1 VPALREKDKD
11 GGGVQGRVME
21 TCDVGS
27 LPVPGD
33 EKRLEEGRRRYAR
46 GEGGEEAEYFER
58 LVVSSFLDKVRCGI
72 DLPNY
77 PQFSDMI
84 SSFLEPMRGVRRRG
98 EGYVLEEEPSLR
110 QGEEVLPEVR
120 ALLRNSGQLGEGR
133 MKVCVTGP
141 YTLSSLFPGWDESLF
156 TLLSRP
162 LAKLVSH
169 NLPRGK
175 GLRVELLSLDEP
187 VFGVDD
193 PRLDRG
199 SEGREVLLRAW
210 EEVLGAARV
219 KGVRTLLHLH
229 STSDDLFWELENLD
243 GVESH
248 VEDPLYSSPETPRLL
263 ERRDKFLKVSVAR
276 TDFDRLVERRVGT
289 GERVGEVWRGI
300 REGRVRAEEY
310 LEGEEEMGLRLRRAV
325 ERFGERVAYAGP
337 ECGLRGFPT
346 YESALECLRRV
357 ARAVGPFREGRPTP
371 RPPSAS

>member
-1 VPALREKDKD
+1 
-11 GGGVQGRVME
+11 ME
-21 TCDVGS
+21 TYDVGS

-33 EKRLEEGRRRYAR
+33 ERRLEEGRRKYAK
-46 GEGGEEAEYFER
+46 EGGEEAEYFER
-58 LVVSSFLDKVRCGI
+58 LVVSSFLDKIRCGI

-84 SSFLEPMRGVRRRG
+84 SSFLEPLRGVRRKG

-110 QGEEVLPEVR
+110 PGEEVLPEVR
-120 ALLRNSGQLGEGR
+120 ALLRNSGELGEGR

-141 YTLSSLFPGWDESLF
+141 YTLASLFPGWDESLF

-162 LAKLVSH
+162 LAELVSH
-169 NLPRGK
+169 NLPRGR

-199 SEGREVLLRAW
+199 SEGREVLLKAW
-210 EEVLGAARV
+210 EEVLGAARR
-219 KGVRTLLHLH
+219 KGVRTSLHLH
-229 STSDDLFWELENLD
+229 RTSDGLFWELQNLEV
-243 GVESH
+243 VESH
-248 VEDPLYSSPETPRLL
+248 VDDPLYSSPDTLRLL
-263 ERRDKFLKVSVAR
+263 ERKDKFLKVSVAR
-276 TDFDRLVERRVGT
+276 TDFDLLVEGKVGT
-289 GERVGEVWRGI
+289 GEKVGEVWRGI

-310 LEGEEEMGLRLRRAV
+310 LEEEEEMGLRLRKAV
-325 ERFGERVAYAGP
+325 EKFGERVVYAGP

-357 ARAVGPFREGRPTP
+357 ARAAKRWSP
-371 RPPSAS
+371 

>member
-1 VPALREKDKD
+1 M
-11 GGGVQGRVME
+11 ME

-27 LPVPGD
+27 LPVPG
-33 EKRLEEGRRRYAR
+33 EERKLEEGRRKYAR
-46 GEGGEEAEYFER
+46 EEGGEEAEYFEQV
-58 LVVSSFLDKVRCGI
+58 VVSSFLDKVRCGI
-72 DLPNY
+72 TLPNY

-84 SSFLEPMRGVRRRG
+84 SSFLEPLRGVRRKG

-110 QGEEVLPEVR
+110 TGEEVLPELK
-120 ALLRNSGQLGEGR
+120 ALLRNSGRVKEGGGER
-133 MKVCVTGP
+133 MKVCLTGP
-141 YTLSSLFPGWDESLF
+141 YTLSSLFSGWDETLF

-162 LAKLVSH
+162 LARLVPE

-175 GLRVELLSLDEP
+175 GLRVELFSLDEP
-187 VFGVDD
+187 VFGRDD

-199 SEGREVLLRAW
+199 SEGREVLLKAW
-210 EEVLGAARV
+210 EEVLGAARR
-219 KGVRTLLHLH
+219 KGVKTLLHLH
-229 STSDDLFWELENLD
+229 QTSDGLFWELENLD

-263 ERRDKFLKVSVAR
+263 ERRDKFLKVSITR

-289 GERVGEVWRGI
+289 GEKVGEVWKGI

-357 ARAVGPFREGRPTP
+357 ARAVNRFSG
-371 RPPSAS
+371 